1 MPQEVP
7 LSFIA
12 LSELAAIAP
21 HLLWKVCHI
30 FIYTG
35 GWCAMFSGRAVQ
47 ARVCPSREP
56 PSARRAPRCGGARAI
71 RTQLATGLDCP
82 DAGLHLPFT

>member
-21 HLLWKVCHI
+21 RLLWKVCYF

-35 GWCAMFSGRAVQ
+35 GGCAMFSGAVQ
-47 ARVCPSREP
+47 ARVLSRESP
-56 PSARRAPRCGGARAI
+56 PRKAPRCGARAS